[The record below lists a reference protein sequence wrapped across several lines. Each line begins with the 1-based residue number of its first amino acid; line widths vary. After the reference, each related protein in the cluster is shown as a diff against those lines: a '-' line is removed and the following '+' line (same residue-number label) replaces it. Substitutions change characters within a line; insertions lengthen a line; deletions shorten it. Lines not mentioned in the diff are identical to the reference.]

1 MDIISIL
8 TWVSIISGG
17 FLIFLLLFSI
27 VGGLELEVDVDLGTT
42 DVDSDVDAGGIGL
55 IKGGLT
61 FISVSTWIMKISLAT
76 SQEPWIAVVIGVFCG
91 IISFM
96 ALNYL
101 FRFLIRN
108 EENVNWKMEDARGQ
122 KGEVYLRIPP
132 NGEGIVQIDINGAMR
147 ELKARARNE
156 KEIKTGDKVRVVDV
170 DDVYVIVETETV

>member
-8 TWVSIISGG
+8 TWVSIITGG

-27 VGGLELEVDVDLGTT
+27 VGGLDLEVDVDVGATS
-42 DVDSDVDAGGIGL
+42 VDSDADAGGIGL

-76 SQEPWIAVVIGVFCG
+76 SQEPWIAVVIGVFSG
-91 IISFM
+91 IIAFM

-108 EENVNWKMEDARGQ
+108 EENVNWTMEDARSQ
-122 KGEVYLRIPP
+122 KP
-132 NGEGIVQIDINGAMR
+132 
-147 ELKARARNE
+147 
-156 KEIKTGDKVRVVDV
+156 T
-170 DDVYVIVETETV
+170 TS